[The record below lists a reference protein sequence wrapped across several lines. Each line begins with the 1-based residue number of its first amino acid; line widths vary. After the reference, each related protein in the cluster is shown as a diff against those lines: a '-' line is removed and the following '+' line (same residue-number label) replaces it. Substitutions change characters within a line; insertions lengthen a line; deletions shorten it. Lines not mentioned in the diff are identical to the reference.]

1 MNMVLITHIYI
12 LYYIHVYS
20 PKVKKNKMASYW
32 QKTTTGAPP
41 LKIDEKVS
49 FRGYGAATT
58 AALDT
63 SNRSTSGSNK
73 GSGGNNNNN
82 GETPPPDVKAG
93 GGMTTLAPPSS
104 VGKPEEEEGD
114 GEDFRS
120 KVVKL
125 VRQGTLSPSVF
136 CSSFCCETPAKK

>member
-1 MNMVLITHIYI
+1 
-12 LYYIHVYS
+12 
-20 PKVKKNKMASYW
+20 MASYW

-73 GSGGNNNNN
+73 GSGRGGGNNNN

-93 GGMTTLAPPSS
+93 GGMATLAPPSS

-125 VRQGTLSPSVF
+125 VRQGTSRVPSFF
-136 CSSFCCETPAKK
+136 CSSFLL

>member
-1 MNMVLITHIYI
+1 
-12 LYYIHVYS
+12 
-20 PKVKKNKMASYW
+20 MASYW

-41 LKIDEKVS
+41 LKMDEKVS

-58 AALDT
+58 PALDT
-63 SNRSTSGSNK
+63 SNRSTGNNK
-73 GSGGNNNNN
+73 GS

-93 GGMTTLAPPSS
+93 GGMATLAQSPS
-104 VGKPEEEEGD
+104 VGGGKDEEEEEG

-125 VRQGTLSPSVF
+125 VRQGTF
-136 CSSFCCETPAKK
+136 HSFFLLLLRRPNGKE

>member
-1 MNMVLITHIYI
+1 MCT
-12 LYYIHVYS
+12 YS

-41 LKIDEKVS
+41 LKMDEKVS
-49 FRGYGAATT
+49 FRGYGAVTT

-73 GSGGNNNNN
+73 GGSGRGGGNNNN

-93 GGMTTLAPPSS
+93 GGMATLAPPSS
-104 VGKPEEEEGD
+104 VGKPDDEEEGD

-125 VRQGTLSPSVF
+125 VRQGTLSLLFSVLLLL
-136 CSSFCCETPAKK
+136 

>member
-1 MNMVLITHIYI
+1 
-12 LYYIHVYS
+12 
-20 PKVKKNKMASYW
+20 MASYW

-41 LKIDEKVS
+41 LKMDEKVS

-63 SNRSTSGSNK
+63 SNRSTSGK
-73 GSGGNNNNN
+73 QGGASGN

-93 GGMTTLAPPSS
+93 CGMATLAPSGPSL
-104 VGKPEEEEGD
+104 GEEGD

-125 VRQGTLSPSVF
+125 VRQGTSY
-136 CSSFCCETPAKK
+136 SFCFVEI

>member
-1 MNMVLITHIYI
+1 MCT
-12 LYYIHVYS
+12 YS

-41 LKIDEKVS
+41 LKMDEKVS

-63 SNRSTSGSNK
+63 SNRSTTGGNNK
-73 GSGGNNNNN
+73 GGSGRGGGNNNN

-93 GGMTTLAPPSS
+93 GGMATLAPPSS

-125 VRQGTLSPSVF
+125 VRQGTLSLLFSVLLSLF
-136 CSSFCCETPAKK
+136 FTSLFRFFY